1 MIAAP
6 PKVQLLDLRRTATGT
21 MQEVGCRIGV
31 LELHLEQAYGT
42 FDRLLVV
49 KRRRREWRESL
60 VVNLQIRP

>member
-6 PKVQLLDLRRTATGT
+6 PKVQLLDLRRTATAT

>member
-6 PKVQLLDLRRTATGT
+6 QKVQLLGLRRIATWT
-21 MQEVGCRIGV
+21 MQEVGCKIEV

-49 KRRRREWRESL
+49 KRRQREWRESL
-60 VVNLQIRP
+60 VVNLQMRP